1 MNTLTEEQYL
11 TAHGASRNFGDAGL
25 HRSNSSVSA
34 RARKFQLTRQNVK
47 DETLLARRQ
56 GLREEYYSLVREG
69 TIRPLSRLER
79 LKARAAGHPDN
90 VSTQAARRIIANF
103 KG

>member
-34 RARKFQLTRQNVK
+34 RARKSQLARQSDK
-47 DETLLARRQ
+47 DEILLARRQ
-56 GLREEYYSLVREG
+56 DLREEYYSLVRDG
-69 TIRPLSRLER
+69 TICPLSRLER
-79 LKARAAGHPDN
+79 LKAQAAGHPDN
-90 VSTQAARRIIANF
+90 ASTQAAQRILANF
-103 KG
+103 RR